1 MKNLSLHSDLKRVTP
16 VMSFIPDIF
25 KKKYSNMLKE
35 LASSQSACFWG
46 FFQVNKNMH
55 LFLKSRVVLENSMF
69 NFWYQQ

>member
-35 LASSQSACFWG
+35 LVHNQLVLGG
-46 FFQVNKNMH
+46 FFQVK
-55 LFLKSRVVLENSMF
+55 
-69 NFWYQQ
+69 